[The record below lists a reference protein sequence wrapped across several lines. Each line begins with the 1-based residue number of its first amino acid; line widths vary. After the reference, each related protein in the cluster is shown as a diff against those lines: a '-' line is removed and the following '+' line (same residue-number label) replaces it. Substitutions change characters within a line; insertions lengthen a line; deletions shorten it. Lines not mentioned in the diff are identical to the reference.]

1 MTRRLLIAFAWLG
14 STVGIAAAQDARTVL
29 QAAST
34 AMGGA
39 NLKSIRYTGAGW
51 IAAVGQSYE
60 PNADWPRFEM
70 TNYVRTIDYEAKS
83 SREELTRRQ
92 GSYPGRGGGGT
103 PLQGEQRQVAL
114 VSGNYAWNMQGNN
127 ANPAPTAAELRQLE
141 IWLTPHGFL
150 KAAMAG
156 DPTAVSFT
164 VAGPSQPGMTQ
175 DGKRM
180 TVVSFTAFGK
190 YRVNGTINDRNLV
203 ELVQTRIP
211 NPVLGDMLYETRYT
225 EYHDFGGVKF
235 PTVLHTH
242 QGDPRLNP
250 GHNAMEVRV
259 TDVQPNVA
267 AAAVTVPDVVRQAQ
281 VPPVRVEPQKLA
293 DGVWLMGGGSHNSVA
308 VEFRDF
314 VAVVEAPLNEERSVA
329 VIEAVG
335 KLIPAKPIRYVVN
348 THHHFDHLGGLRT
361 YVAEGVTVVTQQ
373 ANRDFYDQVVFYPAA
388 RTSEPDRLSTYFPLF
403 SPQRRVEFETVNQ
416 KYVLSDGV
424 RTLDIYPV
432 EGLAHAADMLVAYLP
447 KEKILVNADLY
458 SPPAQGQPAP
468 APTASMVTLYQ
479 NIQRLKVDV
488 VQHVPIHGRVGTM
501 DEFSKIVGK
510 RSD

>member
-1 MTRRLLIAFAWLG
+1 MTKRLLVVFVLLG
-14 STVGIAAAQDARTVL
+14 STIRMAAAQDARTVL

-34 AMGGA
+34 AMGAA
-39 NLKSIRYTGAGW
+39 NLKSIQYTGAGW

-70 TNYVRTIDYEAKS
+70 TNYVRTIDYDAKS
-83 SREELTRRQ
+83 SKEELTRRQ
-92 GSYPGRGGGGT
+92 GSYPARGGGGT
-103 PLQGEQRQVAL
+103 PLQGEQRQVAV
-114 VSGNYAWNMQGNN
+114 VSGNYTWNMQGNN
-127 ANPAPTAAELRQLE
+127 ANPAPTAAEVRQLE

-150 KAAMAG
+150 KAAMAA

-180 TVVSFTAFGK
+180 TVVSFTALGK
-190 YRVNGTINDRNLV
+190 YRVNGTINDQNLV

-225 EYHDFGGVKF
+225 EYRDFRGVKF

-242 QGDPRLNP
+242 QGDPRLNQ

-259 TDVQPNVA
+259 ADAQPNIAVA
-267 AAAVTVPDVVRQAQ
+267 VITVPDGVRQAKT
-281 VPPVRVEPQKLA
+281 PPVRVEPHKLA
-293 DGVWLMGGGSHNSVA
+293 EGVWLMGGGSHNSVA

-314 VAVVEAPLNEERSVA
+314 VTIVEAPLNEERSVA
-329 VIEAVG
+329 VIEAVRR
-335 KLIPAKPIRYVVN
+335 LIPNKPIRYVVN

-361 YVAEGVTVVTQQ
+361 YAAEGVTVVTHQ
-373 ANRDFYDQVVFYPAA
+373 ANRDFFDQVVFYPAA
-388 RTSEPDRLSTYFPLF
+388 RTLAPDRLSMYFPLF
-403 SPQRRVEFETVNQ
+403 SAQRRVESETVNR

-424 RTLDIYPV
+424 RNLDIYAI
-432 EGLAHAADMLVAYLP
+432 EGLAHEADMLVAYLP

-468 APTASMVTLYQ
+468 APTPSMTTLYR
-479 NIQRLKVDV
+479 NIQRLKLDV
-488 VQHVPIHGRVGTM
+488 AQHVPIHGQVGTM
-501 DEFSKIVGK
+501 DEFLRIVGK
-510 RSD
+510 SGN